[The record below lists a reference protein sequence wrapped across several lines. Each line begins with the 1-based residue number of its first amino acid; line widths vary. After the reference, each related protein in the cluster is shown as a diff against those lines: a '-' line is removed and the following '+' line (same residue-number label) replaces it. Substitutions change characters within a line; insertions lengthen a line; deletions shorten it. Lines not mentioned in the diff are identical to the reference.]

1 MVFPVKQVDTDTVFR
16 LMAKKFKITLA
27 QLNPT
32 VGDLDGNYE
41 AAVEAWKKAKEAG
54 SDLVAFTE
62 LFITGYNTQDLIK
75 KPSFCKVA
83 QEKITQLAKTCA
95 KGPAIAI
102 GGPAYIEKKLYN
114 AYYILIDGKVAN
126 IIMKHHLPNQNVFDE
141 KRIFDEGEISG
152 PYQVG
157 PIRIGSPICEDA
169 WHSDVTETL
178 AETGAQLLL
187 VPNGSPYFNGKND
200 VRLNKMVSR
209 VVETNLPLIYLN
221 MVGAQDDQVFDG
233 GTFALNRGGDLAIKL
248 PLFEECL
255 EQIVLEETD
264 TGWCITNGHLSKV
277 SCGKE
282 LDYYAMVMGLKDYCR
297 KSGFERVL
305 LGLSGG
311 IDSALVAV
319 IASDALG
326 STNVRSIMLPSP
338 YTSDTSLI
346 DAAHLAENLGCQ
358 SDTLSI
364 TESLNSIEETL
375 STMFEGHDTDLTEE
389 NIQSRLRGLLLMA
402 VSNKFGEML
411 LTTGNKSEVSVGYST
426 IYGDMAG
433 GFNPIKDLYKTRV
446 FEIAKWRN
454 QNHRSWMKG
463 PSGMI
468 IPENIISKAPTAE
481 LRPNQKDSDSLP
493 DYPVLDAILTILIDE
508 DGSIEDCLKEGY
520 EKTDVIKVEKLIY
533 SSEYKRFQSAPGT
546 RLTQRAFWL
555 DRRYPI
561 VNKWHTKK

>member
-1 MVFPVKQVDTDTVFR
+1 MDHVTVVSE
-16 LMAKKFKITLA
+16 LMAKKFQITLA

-32 VGDLDGNYE
+32 VGDLEGNYKV
-41 AAVEAWKKAKEAG
+41 AFEAWEQAQKMG
-54 SDLVAFTE
+54 SDLIAFTE

-75 KPSFCKVA
+75 KPSFFKAA
-83 QEKITQLAKTCA
+83 QDQILQLAKACR

-102 GGPAYIEKKLYN
+102 GGPAYIEDKLYN
-114 AYYILIDGKVAN
+114 AYYILVDGNVSN
-126 IIMKHHLPNQNVFDE
+126 VIMKHNLPNQNVFDE

-152 PYQVG
+152 PYQIG

-169 WHSDVTETL
+169 WHSEVSETL
-178 AETGAQLLL
+178 SETGAQLLL
-187 VPNGSPYFNGKND
+187 VPNGSPYYNGKND
-200 VRLNKMVSR
+200 VRLNKMVAR

-233 GTFALNRGGDLAIKL
+233 GTFALNRGGNLAIKL
-248 PLFEECL
+248 PLFEEAL
-255 EQIVLEETD
+255 EHIVLEETD
-264 TGWCITNGHLSKV
+264 IGWSIIRGELAKV
-277 SCGKE
+277 PGEKE
-282 LDYYAMVMGLKDYCR
+282 LDYHAMVMGLRDYCK
-297 KSGFERVL
+297 KSGFKKVV

-319 IASDALG
+319 IASDAIG
-326 STNVRSIMLPSP
+326 SENVRSIMLPSQ
-338 YTSDTSLI
+338 YTSQTSLI
-346 DAAHLAENLGCQ
+346 DATDLVENLGCK

-364 TESLNSIEETL
+364 NDSLMAIDKTL
-375 STMFEGHDTDLTEE
+375 SSTFEGRKIDLTEE

-446 FEIAKWRN
+446 FEISKWRN
-454 QNHRSWMKG
+454 KNHRPWMKG
-463 PSGMI
+463 PSGSI
-468 IPENIISKAPTAE
+468 IPDSIITKAPTAE

-493 DYPVLDAILTILIDE
+493 DYPVLDAILTILVDE
-508 DGSIEDCLKEGY
+508 DGSTSDCLKAGY
-520 EKTDVIKVEKLIY
+520 NKSDVNKVEKLLY
-533 SSEYKRFQSAPGT
+533 GSEYKRFQSAPGT
-546 RLTQRAFWL
+546 RLSQRAFWL

-561 VNKWHTKK
+561 VNKWRDK

>member
-1 MVFPVKQVDTDTVFR
+1 
-16 LMAKKFKITLA
+16 MAKRFQITLA

-32 VGDLDGNYE
+32 VGDLEGNYK
-41 AAVEAWKKAKEAG
+41 AALGAWQQAKKMG
-54 SDLVAFTE
+54 SDLIAFTE
-62 LFITGYNTQDLIK
+62 LFITGYNTQDLIT
-75 KPSFCKVA
+75 KPSFCKAA
-83 QEKITQLAKTCA
+83 QDIISKLAQTCVD
-95 KGPAIAI
+95 GPAMAI
-102 GGPAYIEKKLYN
+102 GGPAYIEEKLYN
-114 AYYILIDGKVAN
+114 AYYILVDGKIAN
-126 IIMKHHLPNQNVFDE
+126 IILKHHLPNQNVFDE
-141 KRIFDEGEISG
+141 KRVFDSGEISG
-152 PYQVG
+152 PYQIG

-169 WHSDVTETL
+169 WHSDVSETL
-178 AETGAQLLL
+178 SETGAQVLL
-187 VPNGSPYFNGKND
+187 VPNGSPYYNGKND

-255 EQIVLEETD
+255 EHISLQETD
-264 TGWCITNGHLSKV
+264 DGWIILNGDLAKV
-277 SCGKE
+277 PCDKE
-282 LDYYAMVMGLKDYCR
+282 LDYCAMVKGLQDYCS
-297 KSGFERVL
+297 KSGFEKVV

-319 IASDALG
+319 IASDAIG
-326 STNVRSIMLPSP
+326 PENVRSIMLPSP
-338 YTSDTSLI
+338 YTSKASLI
-346 DAAHLAENLGCQ
+346 DAANLAENLRCNLDNLPI
-358 SDTLSI
+358 SDSVNAIEKTLS
-364 TESLNSIEETL
+364 S
-375 STMFEGHDTDLTEE
+375 MFEGLKTDLTEE

-446 FEIAKWRN
+446 FEISRWRN

-463 PSGMI
+463 PSGAV
-468 IPENIISKAPTAE
+468 IPENIITKAPTAE

-508 DGSIEDCLKEGY
+508 DGSMKDCLKAGY
-520 EKTDVIKVEKLIY
+520 KKRDITKVERLIY
-533 SSEYKRFQSAPGT
+533 GSEYKRFQSAPGT

-561 VNKWHTKK
+561 VNKWREK